1 MSYPQQVGINPVW
14 RRRLLKVFPGHYDIT
29 KEIFEPEEC
38 MQDEKGTYFSV
49 FEYFPCPVILLN
61 SKDEI
66 EHMNEAA
73 KHVFDGIALKSEYPD
88 AARVFPWLAGDL
100 RASKDEQFQE
110 RNFERRFVEANGDR
124 IYCVMLKTLSRENG
138 NPRGYLLV
146 MNDVT
151 DHNRSPEESHQ
162 DRQEDL
168 MKRHEDLNRIFRQV
182 EIAKR
187 EWESTMDCV
196 GDMVILTDREGKIR
210 RCNRAVKGFLQKPYH
225 ELLDKNLDIMLAEH
239 GLRIVMSHGK
249 SIELFHEPTGKWFV
263 INTYPFS
270 DSDPEDVSGNVVMIH
285 DSTELKQITEKLE
298 RTNRELEKAYS
309 ELKAAQSRILQQEK
323 MASIGQ
329 LAAGVAHEINNPIGF
344 IMSNLGSLQRYMDK
358 LNQFMT
364 FQAGALD
371 DLARQQG
378 AESEYITDKV
388 GEQRR
393 SLKIDYIME
402 DTENLITES
411 LDGTNRVKRIVQD
424 LKSFSHIDEKEY
436 KLSDINAGLDS
447 TINIVWNELKYK
459 SAVKKEYGDIPMT
472 KCKQGQLNQV
482 FMNLLVNAAQAI
494 EKQGKILVRTMHEGG
509 YIFVSVSDNG
519 CGIPREILNR
529 VFEPFFTT
537 KEVGKG
543 TGLGLSIA
551 YDIVKK
557 HNGEILI
564 ESEVGKGTTFTIKI
578 PVIDK

>member
-1 MSYPQQVGINPVW
+1 MQ
-14 RRRLLKVFPGHYDIT
+14 DD
-29 KEIFEPEEC
+29 KETYLSIFEH
-38 MQDEKGTYFSV
+38 
-49 FEYFPCPVILLN
+49 FPCPVILLDSN
-61 SKDEI
+61 DEI

-73 KHVFDGIALKSEYPD
+73 KEVFDGIAMKSEYPN
-88 AARVFPWLAGDL
+88 AALLFPWLADDL
-100 RASKDEQFQE
+100 MASKGEQFQE
-110 RNFERRFVEANGDR
+110 RNFEKRFMEAKGNL
-124 IYCVMLKTLSRENG
+124 IYWVMLKTLSRKNG
-138 NPRGYLLV
+138 NPRGCLLV
-146 MNDVT
+146 MNDIT
-151 DHNRSPEESHQ
+151 DHRCPEDSLQ

-196 GDMVILTDREGKIR
+196 GDMVILTNKEGNIR

-225 ELLDKNLDIMLAEH
+225 ELLDKNLDILLEEH

-270 DSDPEDVSGNVVMIH
+270 DSDPEDISGNVVMIH
-285 DSTELKQITEKLE
+285 DSTELNQITEKLE

-344 IMSNLGSLQRYMDK
+344 IMSNLGSLQRYMGR
-358 LNQFMT
+358 LNQFMA

-371 DLARQQG
+371 DLARQKG
-378 AESEYITDKV
+378 VESECVTDKV
-388 GEQRR
+388 REQRR
-393 SLKIDYIME
+393 SLKIDYIIE
-402 DTENLITES
+402 DTENLIRES

-436 KLSDINAGLDS
+436 KISDINAGLDS

-472 KCKQGQLNQV
+472 KCNQGQLNQV

-494 EKQGKILVRTMHEGG
+494 EKQGEIIVRTRHEGSH
-509 YIFVSVSDNG
+509 IFISVSDNG
-519 CGIPREILNR
+519 CGIPKEILNR

-557 HNGEILI
+557 HTGEILI
-564 ESEVGKGTTFTIKI
+564 ESEVGRGTTFTIKI

>member
-1 MSYPQQVGINPVW
+1 M
-14 RRRLLKVFPGHYDIT
+14 R
-29 KEIFEPEEC
+29 
-38 MQDEKGTYFSV
+38 DEKGTYFSV
-49 FEYFPCPVILLN
+49 FEHFPCPVILLN
-61 SKDEI
+61 SNDEI
-66 EHMNEAA
+66 EQMNRAA
-73 KHVFDGIALKSEYPD
+73 KEVFDGIALQSEHPN
-88 AARVFPWLAGDL
+88 AARVFPWLADEIK
-100 RASKDEQFQE
+100 ASKDEQVQE
-110 RNFERRFVEANGDR
+110 RNFEKRFIDAKGAR
-124 IYCVMLKTLSRENG
+124 IYWVILKTLSGGNG
-138 NPRGYLLV
+138 NRRGYLLV
-146 MNDVT
+146 LNDIT
-151 DHNRSPEESHQ
+151 NHRCMEDSLQ

-168 MKRHEDLNRIFRQV
+168 MKKHEDLNRIFRQV

-196 GDMVILTDREGKIR
+196 GDMVILTNKEGNIR

-225 ELLDKNLDIMLAEH
+225 ELLDKNFDILLAEH

-270 DSDPEDVSGNVVMIH
+270 DNDLDDISGNVVMIH

-344 IMSNLGSLQRYMDK
+344 IMSNLGSLQRYMGK
-358 LNQFMT
+358 LNQFMVL
-364 FQAGALD
+364 QSGALD
-371 DLARQQG
+371 ELARQRG
-378 AESEYITDKV
+378 VESESIPNKV
-388 GEQRR
+388 REKRR
-393 SLKIDYIME
+393 SLKIDYIIE
-402 DTENLITES
+402 DTENLIRES

-436 KLSDINAGLDS
+436 KISDINAGLDS

-472 KCKQGQLNQV
+472 KCNQGQLNQV

-494 EKQGKILVRTMHEGG
+494 EKQGEIFVRTRHEGSH
-509 YIFVSVSDNG
+509 IFVSVSDNG
-519 CGIPREILNR
+519 RGIPKEILNR

-564 ESEVGKGTTFTIKI
+564 ESEVGRGTTFTIKI